1 MDIKKILLGL
11 VALPLMISA
20 FPQKSEAQWSLGAS
34 YEVRNESPKNG
45 FGIRVE
51 RKILQKLP
59 IVDLSLRGHFSYF
72 NDENELSWGDD
83 SNSNKIST
91 DIQSYDFG
99 LAAVGGVSLGM
110 VAPYIGLGLGSET
123 VDLDPKED
131 ADFGSE
137 SDSKLFWN
145 GFIGAKVK
153 PIPLITPFV
162 EYRVKTNKAF
172 SINDLNRDKFDNSSG
187 RFIIGLSLAF

>member
-99 LAAVGGVSLGM
+99 LR
-110 VAPYIGLGLGSET
+110 SEEHT
-123 VDLDPKED
+123 SELQSRFDLVCRLLLEK
-131 ADFGSE
+131 
-137 SDSKLFWN
+137 K
-145 GFIGAKVK
+145 
-153 PIPLITPFV
+153 
-162 EYRVKTNKAF
+162 KT
-172 SINDLNRDKFDNSSG
+172 
-187 RFIIGLSLAF
+187 